1 MSVSINNLF
10 NYSRSLPVPFD
21 TMTNKKVKVAS
32 MYGAKTESTLCGSV
46 IKAVHAMCR
55 CMNGTGEGAVGQIDT
70 NKSVAEYKSSV
81 GPDAYHLVVFDAASG
96 SALASVYD
104 KNTELIEQYVAHPSQ
119 RDGAAIF
126 FALMPFLMSDAEFD
140 ETFQEYYDQFIAGYP
155 DMAKATE
162 SMAIL
167 CDNAYRRIKDD
178 TCPAHINITVDK
190 SGNLMRVSQG
200 QLDSGSFVPTSVTAG
215 EFTIFAKTGPAVIK
229 KAGVVVEHTDFVGK
243 YPLTPG
249 RTLSALELSLI
260 PKLPEWY
267 IIPPEVVDICKH
279 AQKTT
284 GRPMQMRN
292 FLLRGPAGTGKT
304 MGAKAIAAG
313 LGLPY
318 MKYTCSAN
326 TEIFDFTGMIFPETD
341 AVSTG
346 SSELDREREILK
358 SMGGISYANVAKL
371 MRLPDLDDMDYDPA
385 GVYQALTGVENLA
398 ATVQDCMSVVLEK
411 VTEKVQALSKRA
423 ENRQSSGQNYTY
435 VETDFVKALKHGYLV
450 EVQEPSTIIQPGVL
464 VGLNS
469 LLEQEGSITL
479 PTGEIIR
486 RHPDTVVIVTT
497 NVSYEGCRSM
507 NQSVVDRMSL
517 VKDIE
522 LPEPEVM
529 VQRAMAVTGCAD
541 EYENLAAAAKKFYV
555 QERKESKLQKALE
568 AALKMVNELKTKVAA
583 LTAELAEH
591 KSVRG
596 QLRTVDLEKENGELR
611 GKLRKYEDV
620 ISRHNLWSYFSQH
633 RRSEIDR
640 GESR

>member
-126 FALMPFLMSDAEFD
+126 FALMPFLMSDVEFD

-229 KAGVVVEHTDFVGK
+229 KAGIVVEHTDFVGK

-541 EYENLAAAAKKFYV
+541 EYLVSQMV
-555 QERKESKLQKALE
+555 QVVNDMADYCRKNSITDGACGMRSLI
-568 AALKMVNELKTKVAA
+568 
-583 LTAELAEH
+583 
-591 KSVRG
+591 
-596 QLRTVDLEKENGELR
+596 DW
-611 GKLRKYEDV
+611 V
-620 ISRHNLWSYFSQH
+620 ISA
-633 RRSEIDR
+633 EISGDPYLSAKYTVISKATADEEDR
-640 GESR
+640 EALITTILDPMFAPKRKRTSA

>member
-346 SSELDREREILK
+346 SPELDREREILK

-371 MRLPDLDDMDYDPA
+371 MRFPDLDDMDYDPA

-423 ENRQSSGQNYTY
+423 ETRQSSGQNYTY

-517 VKDIE
+517 VKDIN

-541 EYENLAAAAKKFYV
+541 EYLVSQMV
-555 QERKESKLQKALE
+555 QVVNDMADYCRKNSITDGACGMRSLI
-568 AALKMVNELKTKVAA
+568 
-583 LTAELAEH
+583 
-591 KSVRG
+591 
-596 QLRTVDLEKENGELR
+596 DW
-611 GKLRKYEDV
+611 V
-620 ISRHNLWSYFSQH
+620 ISA
-633 RRSEIDR
+633 EISGDPYLSAKYTVISKATADEEDR
-640 GESR
+640 EALITTILDPMFAPKRKRTSA

>member
-140 ETFQEYYDQFIAGYP
+140 ETFQAYYDQFIAGYP

-341 AVSTG
+341 AVSTV

-541 EYENLAAAAKKFYV
+541 EYLVSQMV
-555 QERKESKLQKALE
+555 QVVNDMADYCRKNSITDGACGMRSLI
-568 AALKMVNELKTKVAA
+568 
-583 LTAELAEH
+583 
-591 KSVRG
+591 
-596 QLRTVDLEKENGELR
+596 DW
-611 GKLRKYEDV
+611 V
-620 ISRHNLWSYFSQH
+620 ISA
-633 RRSEIDR
+633 EISGDPYLSAKYTVISKATADEEDR
-640 GESR
+640 EALITTILDPMFAPKRKRTSA

>member
-81 GPDAYHLVVFDAASG
+81 GLDAYHLVVFDAASG

-423 ENRQSSGQNYTY
+423 ETRQSSGQNYTY

-497 NVSYEGCRSM
+497 NVSYEGCRQM

-541 EYENLAAAAKKFYV
+541 EYLVSQMV
-555 QERKESKLQKALE
+555 QVVNDMADYCRKNSITDGACGMRSLI
-568 AALKMVNELKTKVAA
+568 
-583 LTAELAEH
+583 
-591 KSVRG
+591 
-596 QLRTVDLEKENGELR
+596 DW
-611 GKLRKYEDV
+611 V
-620 ISRHNLWSYFSQH
+620 ISA
-633 RRSEIDR
+633 EISGDPYLSAKYTVISKATADEEDR
-640 GESR
+640 EALITTILDPMFAPKRKRTSA

>member
-70 NKSVAEYKSSV
+70 NKSVAEYKSSI

-371 MRLPDLDDMDYDPA
+371 LRLPDLDDMDYDPA

-497 NVSYEGCRSM
+497 NVSYEGCRQM

-541 EYENLAAAAKKFYV
+541 EYLVSQMV
-555 QERKESKLQKALE
+555 QVVNDMADYCRKNSITDGACGMRSLI
-568 AALKMVNELKTKVAA
+568 
-583 LTAELAEH
+583 
-591 KSVRG
+591 
-596 QLRTVDLEKENGELR
+596 DW
-611 GKLRKYEDV
+611 V
-620 ISRHNLWSYFSQH
+620 ISA
-633 RRSEIDR
+633 EISGDPYLSAKYTVISKATADEEDR
-640 GESR
+640 EALITTILDPLFAPKRKRTSA

>member
-70 NKSVAEYKSSV
+70 NKSVAEYKSSI

-371 MRLPDLDDMDYDPA
+371 LRLPDLDDMDYDPA

-411 VTEKVQALSKRA
+411 VTEKVQALSERA
-423 ENRQSSGQNYTY
+423 ETRQSSGQNYTY

-497 NVSYEGCRSM
+497 NVSYEGCRQM

-541 EYENLAAAAKKFYV
+541 EYLVSQMV
-555 QERKESKLQKALE
+555 QVVNDMADYCRKNSITDGACGMRSLI
-568 AALKMVNELKTKVAA
+568 
-583 LTAELAEH
+583 
-591 KSVRG
+591 
-596 QLRTVDLEKENGELR
+596 DW
-611 GKLRKYEDV
+611 V
-620 ISRHNLWSYFSQH
+620 ISA
-633 RRSEIDR
+633 EISGDPYLSAKYTVISKATADEEDR
-640 GESR
+640 EALITTILDPMFAPKRKRTSA

>member
-200 QLDSGSFVPTSVTAG
+200 QLDSGSFVPTSVTAV

-541 EYENLAAAAKKFYV
+541 EYLVSQMV
-555 QERKESKLQKALE
+555 QVVNDMADYCRKNSITDGACGMRSLI
-568 AALKMVNELKTKVAA
+568 
-583 LTAELAEH
+583 
-591 KSVRG
+591 
-596 QLRTVDLEKENGELR
+596 DW
-611 GKLRKYEDV
+611 V
-620 ISRHNLWSYFSQH
+620 ISA
-633 RRSEIDR
+633 EISGDPYLSAKYTVISKATADEEDR
-640 GESR
+640 EALITTILDPMFAPKRKRTSA

>member
-541 EYENLAAAAKKFYV
+541 EYLVSQMVKVVNDMADYC
-555 QERKESKLQKALE
+555 RKNSITDGACGMRSLI
-568 AALKMVNELKTKVAA
+568 
-583 LTAELAEH
+583 
-591 KSVRG
+591 
-596 QLRTVDLEKENGELR
+596 DW
-611 GKLRKYEDV
+611 V
-620 ISRHNLWSYFSQH
+620 ISA
-633 RRSEIDR
+633 EISGDPYLSAKYTVISKATADEEDR
-640 GESR
+640 EALITTILDPMFAPKRKRTTA

>member
-346 SSELDREREILK
+346 SPELDREREILK

-385 GVYQALTGVENLA
+385 GVYQTLTGVENLA

-541 EYENLAAAAKKFYV
+541 EYLVSQMV
-555 QERKESKLQKALE
+555 QVVNDMADYCRKNSITDGACGMRSLI
-568 AALKMVNELKTKVAA
+568 
-583 LTAELAEH
+583 
-591 KSVRG
+591 
-596 QLRTVDLEKENGELR
+596 DW
-611 GKLRKYEDV
+611 V
-620 ISRHNLWSYFSQH
+620 ISA
-633 RRSEIDR
+633 EISGDPYLSAKYTVISKATADEEDR
-640 GESR
+640 EALITTILDPMFAPKRKRTSA

>member
-55 CMNGTGEGAVGQIDT
+55 CMNGTGEGAVGQIDA

-200 QLDSGSFVPTSVTAG
+200 QLDSGSFVPTSVTAV

-398 ATVQDCMSVVLEK
+398 ATVQDCLSVVLEK

-497 NVSYEGCRSM
+497 NVSYEGCRQM

-541 EYENLAAAAKKFYV
+541 EYLVSQMV
-555 QERKESKLQKALE
+555 QVVNDMADYCRKNSITDGACGMRSLI
-568 AALKMVNELKTKVAA
+568 
-583 LTAELAEH
+583 
-591 KSVRG
+591 
-596 QLRTVDLEKENGELR
+596 DW
-611 GKLRKYEDV
+611 V
-620 ISRHNLWSYFSQH
+620 ISA
-633 RRSEIDR
+633 EISGDPYLSAKYTVISKATADEEDR
-640 GESR
+640 EALITTILDPMFAPKRKRTSA